1 MNYLLLLERLQ
12 VDFYAQAEKTDWIKG
27 ELRQFARIVG
37 AQERAHARR
46 LEQMLG
52 MGAGGRRRFQLGGAT
67 SSASRFV
74 AAAVALEETV
84 SAAYIGQGA
93 NLSTGL
99 ISPIA
104 GMTAV
109 EARQAAWIRD
119 IARDLPAPR
128 AADQAKSEQAVMAAL
143 RSSGFVVES

>member
-1 MNYLLLLERLQ
+1 MNYLLTLERLK
-12 VDFYAQAEKTDWIKG
+12 VDFYAQAEKAGWIKG
-27 ELRQFARIVG
+27 ELLQFARIVG

-93 NLSTGL
+93 NLSTRL